1 METILKTE
9 AYEKSRPYFTVIV
22 FDYVRHEFTK
32 TTVESVIH
40 QRIPTDLF
48 ELLILTD
55 NENEDFSY
63 IPQCLA
69 AKVIY
74 TGLIKP
80 GESMLLG
87 ASMARGDVICQMDND
102 DQWSNEKLSDLLF
115 YFKQYPNVVFIK
127 DECTPFSDSKVNGL
141 KLGYNLRMNS
151 RTHTSGRF
159 YILDDHTPA
168 KILGRT
174 LMHNNSSMSFKKSI
188 LIKESEYIS
197 GITHINDVNIF
208 LIGALS
214 DGSLGFL
221 DKNLTYYRVPDKNS
235 VIKSY
240 SQKLNSKSIFRDNFE
255 KCYQHFSPKID
266 TCNKDYLRQ
275 LFFNFTISSKISM
288 NLKYDWHYSL
298 NKRDV
303 FKFFLNSLREIALNS
318 ILLIALLIL
327 RRVFGKRTIK
337 LAGWEYNDPQGQ

>member
-1 METILKTE
+1 METSLKTE
-9 AYEKSRPYFTVIV
+9 AYKKSRPYFTVIV
-22 FDYVRHEFTK
+22 LDYVRHEFTK

-151 RTHTSGRF
+151 GTHTSGRF

-168 KILGRT
+168 KILGRS
-174 LMHNNSSMSFKKSI
+174 LMHNSSSMSFKKSI

-197 GITHINDVNIF
+197 GLTNINDVSIF
-208 LIGALS
+208 LIGALN
-214 DGSLGFL
+214 DGSIGFL
-221 DKNLTYYRVPDKNS
+221 DKILTYYRVPDKSNGR
-235 VIKSY
+235 KSL
-240 SQKLNSKSIFRDNFE
+240 SQKLNSKLIFRDNFE
-255 KCYQHFSPKID
+255 KCYQHFSPKIQ
-266 TCNKDYLRQ
+266 TCNKDYLKQ
-275 LFFNFTISSKISM
+275 LFFNFKISSKIIL
-288 NLKYDWHYSL
+288 NLRYDQHYFL

-303 FKFFLNSLREIALNS
+303 FKFFLNSLRGQALNS
-318 ILLIALLIL
+318 TLLVVLLIL
-327 RRVFGKRTIK
+327 HKFFGKRTIK
-337 LAGWEYNDPQGQ
+337 LAGWEYNDL